1 MSSCNNTSNIAG
13 NLTINSLQA
22 VGSRLITVL
31 PNSNGVKGGVQ
42 PGVTAGDVLRYD
54 VVNTPNLYVKAKAD
68 DPATSEVVGVVESVN
83 DNDVYLVLS
92 GQMKFPTGAF
102 AQIDPD
108 GDGPAGSTGGAGG
121 NDIYFLSAA
130 TGGLLQNIAP
140 NEPTQIIKPVLQMAD
155 NGDYNAVVQNYIGY
169 QVGGNVIATEDD
181 GSGED
186 LIGSVIQVIDS
197 GKDNLGGGY
206 FRADKSH
213 VLDPTAFA
221 SFYRNFGVQFGHV
234 VRLKIDTNTNDNFP
248 TSINLKDAYQ
258 MSSNKVRVSGK
269 ATRISSDE
277 IEVDVTSFGAN
288 EFKVGSK
295 LLVNGKSYGNVLSA
309 NIVGVRTPIIS
320 SGPSNNVLVKTS
332 TGEVLSNRSII
343 YGIKVSSVIGVTIPD
358 KVSVSELEV
367 TSKLTA
373 LSKDVGKQVTDV
385 VALLNNLDTDNKDS
399 RTKLN
404 SSATDNTPYISTS
417 S

>member
-181 GSGED
+181 GSGD
-186 LIGSVIQVIDS
+186 QI
-197 GKDNLGGGY
+197 
-206 FRADKSH
+206 
-213 VLDPTAFA
+213 
-221 SFYRNFGVQFGHV
+221 
-234 VRLKIDTNTNDNFP
+234 
-248 TSINLKDAYQ
+248 
-258 MSSNKVRVSGK
+258 
-269 ATRISSDE
+269 
-277 IEVDVTSFGAN
+277 
-288 EFKVGSK
+288 
-295 LLVNGKSYGNVLSA
+295 
-309 NIVGVRTPIIS
+309 
-320 SGPSNNVLVKTS
+320 
-332 TGEVLSNRSII
+332 
-343 YGIKVSSVIGVTIPD
+343 
-358 KVSVSELEV
+358 
-367 TSKLTA
+367 
-373 LSKDVGKQVTDV
+373 
-385 VALLNNLDTDNKDS
+385 
-399 RTKLN
+399 
-404 SSATDNTPYISTS
+404 
-417 S
+417 